1 MKQKRPGKKLNLNKK
16 TIAVLENR
24 QINAV
29 YGGIEQLTETCQCH
43 HPCGT
48 GPVLSCVTA
57 GILSICIVC

>member
-1 MKQKRPGKKLNLNKK
+1 MKQKKPGKKLNLNKK

-29 YGGIEQLTETCQCH
+29 YGGIEQLTETCHC

-57 GILSICIVC
+57 GFPSLCIVC